1 MPIDAFL
8 SEDGKTKK
16 SPSVAGVLT
25 DQFIVKQQLRT
36 FST

>member
-16 SPSVAGVLT
+16 APRWPVFSPTSL
-25 DQFIVKQQLRT
+25 
-36 FST
+36 